1 MKMTG
6 TGKRHAATFA
16 TATGGPTQSNVT
28 NATLHDE
35 IKLLR
40 ADNKLL
46 SVDVRT

>member
-1 MKMTG
+1 MKLTG
-6 TGKRHAATFA
+6 TGKRHAATLA
-16 TATGGPTQSNVT
+16 LPRSVT
-28 NATLHDE
+28 NATFHDE